1 VVLHRNRFIV
11 TVICATHATFWRGRN
26 VRGNFLRDGA
36 HWEVVH
42 ERVIT
47 KLSKLRTSDESSSP
61 ADKSAKLLIEMP
73 ATVSHEVRKAAT
85 AASTRLRTE
94 RTLAFGH
101 PVLLSAPGYRL
112 RFEPVTTRGRA
123 VELPYSFQRDGGT
136 AVNVALRLKAP
147 NDPMAIRYTDG
158 TDPNELVSAWA
169 AGLAGF
175 AELTCVAAP
184 SQTVERPAL
193 ETRPERGPQ
202 ATPRQAAP
210 RHPGNRDGGLVLPV
224 TLRPIGRTIAYAAS
238 YVAGHR
244 RRLRQGQSSSA
255 EARTAAAEAGI
266 ALREHETWVRP
277 HARGMPDDAALEF
290 AWRPPAE
297 LAEV

>member
-1 VVLHRNRFIV
+1 MPRTRSFR
-11 TVICATHATFWRGRN
+11 RGPE

-36 HWEVVH
+36 HWEAVRQ
-42 ERVIT
+42 RVIARF
-47 KLSKLRTSDESSSP
+47 SEVRTSDESASP

-73 ATVSHEVRKAAT
+73 ATVSHEVRMAAI

-112 RFEPVTTRGRA
+112 RFEPITARGSA

-147 NDPMAIRYTDG
+147 NDPMAIRYADG
-158 TDPNELVSAWA
+158 TDPHELVRAWV

-184 SQTVERPAL
+184 SRTVDDPHWKRTPNAARAVREQLRDEQPHGIRTKGTERWC
-193 ETRPERGPQ
+193 
-202 ATPRQAAP
+202 
-210 RHPGNRDGGLVLPV
+210 
-224 TLRPIGRTIAYAAS
+224 Y
-238 YVAGHR
+238 
-244 RRLRQGQSSSA
+244 
-255 EARTAAAEAGI
+255 
-266 ALREHETWVRP
+266 RP
-277 HARGMPDDAALEF
+277 HSDRSAAQSRTSHRMSRDIGDA
-290 AWRPPAE
+290 
-297 LAEV
+297 